1 MYEDQTFDVIL
12 QRMLSRVP
20 ETMDKRESSPI
31 YAALAPAAV
40 ELTSMYIAFDCMLA
54 ETFGD
59 TASREYLIRLCAD
72 RGITPKK
79 ATQAVLEL
87 ETDVE
92 IADGKRFTGG
102 GNTYIVT
109 APGQVTCEQ
118 IGTVGNEYT
127 GDVLPIEYISGLT
140 TAKITRVLIYGEAEE
155 STESLRQRYFES
167 FEERAFSGNVKDYRN
182 KTLALAGVGAVK
194 VVRTWN
200 GPGTV
205 KLVIL
210 DSAHGK
216 ATDTLISAVQ
226 KEFDPNGD
234 GMGDGLA
241 PIGHVVTV
249 ETAKESVVNIATNI
263 TFDSG
268 YGLNECKALIEDAMK
283 KYILSLRQD
292 WENQN
297 HLIVRIASLDAA
309 IMGVKGVL
317 DVTGTTI
324 NGGTQNLE
332 LTEYE
337 IPVMGVVTY
346 GG

>member
-1 MYEDQTFDVIL
+1 M
-12 QRMLSRVP
+12 
-20 ETMDKRESSPI
+20 
-31 YAALAPAAV
+31 
-40 ELTSMYIAFDCMLA
+40 
-54 ETFGD
+54 
-59 TASREYLIRLCAD
+59 
-72 RGITPKK
+72 
-79 ATQAVLEL
+79 
-87 ETDVE
+87 
-92 IADGKRFTGG
+92 
-102 GNTYIVT
+102 
-109 APGQVTCEQ
+109 
-118 IGTVGNEYT
+118 
-127 GDVLPIEYISGLT
+127 
-140 TAKITRVLIYGEAEE
+140 
-155 STESLRQRYFES
+155 
-167 FEERAFSGNVKDYRN
+167 KDYRN

-194 VVRTWN
+194 VIRTWN

-210 DSAHGK
+210 DSAYGK
-216 ATDTLISAVQ
+216 ATDTLIAAVQ

-249 ETAKESVVNIATNI
+249 ETAKESVVNIAMNI

-292 WENQN
+292 WENLN

-324 NGGTQNLE
+324 NGDTKNLE

-337 IPVMGVVTY
+337 IPVMGVVAY
-346 GG
+346 GR

>member
-1 MYEDQTFDVIL
+1 M
-12 QRMLSRVP
+12 
-20 ETMDKRESSPI
+20 
-31 YAALAPAAV
+31 
-40 ELTSMYIAFDCMLA
+40 
-54 ETFGD
+54 
-59 TASREYLIRLCAD
+59 
-72 RGITPKK
+72 
-79 ATQAVLEL
+79 
-87 ETDVE
+87 
-92 IADGKRFTGG
+92 
-102 GNTYIVT
+102 
-109 APGQVTCEQ
+109 
-118 IGTVGNEYT
+118 
-127 GDVLPIEYISGLT
+127 
-140 TAKITRVLIYGEAEE
+140 
-155 STESLRQRYFES
+155 
-167 FEERAFSGNVKDYRN
+167 
-182 KTLALAGVGAVK
+182 
-194 VVRTWN
+194 
-200 GPGTV
+200 

-226 KEFDPNGD
+226 NEFDPNSD

-268 YGLNECKALIEDAMK
+268 YGLNECKTLIEDAVK

-324 NGGTQNLE
+324 NEGTKNLE

-346 GG
+346 G

>member
-92 IADGKRFTGG
+92 VADGKRFTGG
-102 GNTYIVT
+102 ENTYIVT

-194 VVRTWN
+194 VIRTWN

-210 DSAHGK
+210 DSAYGK
-216 ATDTLISAVQ
+216 ATDTLIAAVQ

-249 ETAKESVVNIATNI
+249 ETVKESVVNIATNI
-263 TFDSG
+263 IFDSG
-268 YGLNECKALIEDAMK
+268 YGLNECKVLIEDAMK

-292 WENQN
+292 WENLN

-324 NGGTQNLE
+324 NGDTKNLE

-337 IPVMGVVTY
+337 IPVMGVVAY
-346 GG
+346 GR

>member
-92 IADGKRFTGG
+92 VADGKRFTGG
-102 GNTYIVT
+102 ENTYIVT

-194 VVRTWN
+194 VIRTWN

-210 DSAHGK
+210 DSAYGK
-216 ATDTLISAVQ
+216 ATDTLIAVVQ

-249 ETAKESVVNIATNI
+249 ETVKESVVNIATNI
-263 TFDSG
+263 IFDSG
-268 YGLNECKALIEDAMK
+268 YGLNECKALIEDAIK

-324 NGGTQNLE
+324 NESTKNLE

-346 GG
+346 G

>member
-1 MYEDQTFDVIL
+1 MI
-12 QRMLSRVP
+12 
-20 ETMDKRESSPI
+20 
-31 YAALAPAAV
+31 
-40 ELTSMYIAFDCMLA
+40 
-54 ETFGD
+54 
-59 TASREYLIRLCAD
+59 
-72 RGITPKK
+72 
-79 ATQAVLEL
+79 
-87 ETDVE
+87 
-92 IADGKRFTGG
+92 
-102 GNTYIVT
+102 
-109 APGQVTCEQ
+109 
-118 IGTVGNEYT
+118 
-127 GDVLPIEYISGLT
+127 
-140 TAKITRVLIYGEAEE
+140 
-155 STESLRQRYFES
+155 
-167 FEERAFSGNVKDYRN
+167 
-182 KTLALAGVGAVK
+182 
-194 VVRTWN
+194 RTWN

-249 ETAKESVVNIATNI
+249 ETVKESVVNIATNI
-263 TFDSG
+263 IFDSG
-268 YGLNECKALIEDAMK
+268 YGLNECKALIEDAIK

-324 NGGTQNLE
+324 NESTKNLE

-346 GG
+346 GE